1 MRRRPARPQD
11 NECIKKRIHIFFFS
25 CIPAINNTDISIS
38 AREAS
43 LGQTLPLAF
52 KQTSAGTHS
61 PRLPWG
67 GDAPVPDHTVLP
79 GSVSFRPAVPIE
91 AGRPTQRR
99 RDERGTTHIREHARF
114 RHHRCVCLE
123 PLGWGRHIQING
135 WEWGKWKMKNVL
147 VEALTLSNAGNW
159 RETYRNAVGM
169 Y

>member
-1 MRRRPARPQD
+1 MRRHLIWLQC
-11 NECIKKRIHIFFFS
+11 NECIKKLIHIFS
-25 CIPAINNTDISIS
+25 CSPTINNTDISIS

-43 LGQTLPLAF
+43 PGQTLPLAF

-67 GDAPVPDHTVLP
+67 GDTPVPDHTVLL
-79 GSVSFRPAVPIE
+79 GSVSFTPAVLIAAE
-91 AGRPTQRR
+91 RHGDTQRQR
-99 RDERGTTHIREHARF
+99 EKRETTHIRERARF
-114 RHHRCVCLE
+114 LRHCCVCLE
-123 PLGWGRHIQING
+123 LLGWGWDIQING

-147 VEALTLSNAGNW
+147 GEALTLSNAGNW